1 MGIEG
6 AISPIDKAIRAI
18 DPIIAQKPQLAV
30 NEVGGQGFGQ
40 ILLDQLRGVTE
51 LQNQAEAIQQ
61 DFVAGKVD
69 SLTDVIMAV
78 QKADLALTFAIEL
91 RNKVIEAYQEI
102 SRTQL

>member
-6 AISPIDKAIRAI
+6 AISPIDKMISGI
-18 DPIIAQKPQLAV
+18 DPIIAQKQPPLGA
-30 NEVGGQGFGQ
+30 EVGGKEFGQ

-61 DFVAGKVD
+61 DFVAGKVG
-69 SLTDVIMAV
+69 SMTDVIMAV

>member
-6 AISPIDKAIRAI
+6 TISPIDTMIRGI
-18 DPIIAQKPQLAV
+18 DPIAGQKAQPLGA
-30 NEVGGQGFGQ
+30 EVGSPEFGQ
-40 ILLDQLRGVTE
+40 ILLDQLKGLTE

-69 SLTDVIMAV
+69 SMTDVIMAV

-91 RNKVIEAYQEI
+91 RNKVIEAYQEL

>member
-18 DPIIAQKPQLAV
+18 DPIITQKSQPSG
-30 NEVGGQGFGQ
+30 NEVGGPGFGQ

-69 SLTDVIMAV
+69 SMTDVIMAV